1 MGNLHQRMLETR
13 NIHYSTDI
21 YRTIKCGTST
31 VSLGAFLPRI
41 VICLSLTSSSS
52 RYFVPQYF
60 NQPVARILRLN
71 LPSDQRSQ
79 KGIAIVKIC
88 INYVV
93 KPSALEILPE
103 HHRKVLTGGI
113 SLNIMLVTFSDV

>member
-1 MGNLHQRMLETR
+1 MRYTTRQLRGILAKNCNLLVINLIRQQVKC
-13 NIHYSTDI
+13 
-21 YRTIKCGTST
+21 YRTG
-31 VSLGAFLPRI
+31 
-41 VICLSLTSSSS
+41 S

-79 KGIAIVKIC
+79 NGIAIVKTC

-93 KPSALEILPE
+93 KPSALEILSE
-103 HHRKVLTGGI
+103 HNRKVLTGGI